1 MTRNARSLFPAILL
15 VALAGFT
22 AARAADPIPASAFA
36 ARAKQT
42 RDRLEILFRHRDE
55 TPSVPTASQN
65 PFRTPDDPP
74 ASTTISAS
82 TPGEPPRPAA
92 PSSEEAILKA
102 AVATLKISG
111 TVVISGQVNVSINQ
125 ETYREG
131 SIITACVQ
139 GTPVYLRIR
148 RISNNSVTFVLNE
161 LELIQPF

>member
-1 MTRNARSLFPAILL
+1 MNRKASHLFPAILL

-55 TPSVPTASQN
+55 SPVVPTANQN
-65 PFRTPDDPP
+65 PFRTSDDAP
-74 ASTTISAS
+74 ATSAS
-82 TPGEPPRPAA
+82 STNTPGEPARPAA
-92 PSSEEAILKA
+92 PSSEESILKA

-131 SIITACVQ
+131 SVITARVQ
-139 GTPVYLRIR
+139 GAPVYLRIR